1 MKEEVRQYCLNLVLN
16 SKIEDWT
23 SDKDVVINNIIIDYA
38 YEVLRVKIYKDNTH
52 KEIKDEIQFHIYPTI
67 FIWSKKGRKENN
79 LIKRKYK
86 EVRSYFENK
95 HEYEAALE
103 TYNLLPIKE
112 LRKKK
117 LEKINE
123 DN

>member
-1 MKEEVRQYCLNLVLN
+1 L
-16 SKIEDWT
+16 
-23 SDKDVVINNIIIDYA
+23 
-38 YEVLRVKIYKDNTH
+38 
-52 KEIKDEIQFHIYPTI
+52 
-67 FIWSKKGRKENN
+67 SKKGRKENN